1 MLGAGIVWLDRAE
14 RGGDNVRNIFHLVF
28 GSHDAG
34 MYRVVPICCCYLG
47 FVSSCVDARELSTY
61 TVCGELRGLGGTYQQ
76 YRCV

>member
-1 MLGAGIVWLDRAE
+1 MITYETYSIWFSVAMMP
-14 RGGDNVRNIFHLVF
+14 
-28 GSHDAG
+28 G
-34 MYRVVPICCCYLG
+34 MYRTVSICCCYLG